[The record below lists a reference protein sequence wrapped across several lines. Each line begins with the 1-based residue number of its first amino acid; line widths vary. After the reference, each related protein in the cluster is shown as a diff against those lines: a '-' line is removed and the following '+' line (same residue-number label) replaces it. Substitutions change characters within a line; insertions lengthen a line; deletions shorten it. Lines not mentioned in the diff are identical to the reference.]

1 MRKCPNCNKRTV
13 KAINVKFLSST
24 KNIECENCNSKIGVS
39 KKWTA
44 LISLFYFVF
53 VIILFVLNVPIDK
66 NILRFLIVLGSSGFI
81 MVVIQL
87 FVIPYEVRN

>member
-1 MRKCPNCNKRTV
+1 MRKCPNCNKKTV
-13 KAINVKFLSST
+13 KAINFKFLSSAKST
-24 KNIECENCNSKIGVS
+24 RCENCNSKIGGS

-53 VIILFVLNVPIDK
+53 VIILFVFNVPIDK
-66 NILRFLIVLGSSGFI
+66 NIFQFLIALGSSGFI